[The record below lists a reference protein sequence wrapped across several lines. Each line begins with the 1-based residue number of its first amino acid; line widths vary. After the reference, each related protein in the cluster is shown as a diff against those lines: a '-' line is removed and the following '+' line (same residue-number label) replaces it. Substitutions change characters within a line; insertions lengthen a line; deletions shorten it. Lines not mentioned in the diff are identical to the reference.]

1 MFRPYRGVNLMH
13 HSNHVIECKDRPDV
27 IEEFQYLQ
35 TQWRNSL
42 SHQSCELPHRVDQ
55 NAIAPAKRSF
65 IPPTWQTSHL
75 TEPDDYDILV
85 IPSLTLDQQEL
96 QKVEGVMHYEER
108 MLFSLIRL
116 KNPRTRLVYV
126 TSEPLPEII
135 IDYYLHLLPG
145 IPFSHARD
153 RLLLFSAYDRSCKS
167 LTEKILD
174 RPRLIERIRRSL
186 RSPRSYMV
194 CFNSTSWERELSVR
208 LQLPLFACDP
218 NLLYWG
224 TKSGSREIFAQCNI
238 PHPDGCYSV
247 WNSQD
252 LAEASAELWERQPH
266 LKRMVIKLNEGF
278 SGEGN
283 ALLHL
288 NPIADYQ
295 PGKASH
301 GDRVRAIKNQFQD
314 LRFQGPGENWPS
326 FSSRIPELGAIVEA
340 FIEGD
345 KKRSPSVQAQITPLG
360 TVEILSTHDQIL
372 GGPDG
377 QIYLGCQFPADE
389 AYRLK
394 IQKFGRLIGQNLAE
408 KGALERFAVDFIVV
422 PSGDKASSDW
432 DVFAIEI
439 NLRCGGTTHPFMTLQ
454 YLTGGFY
461 NSEDG
466 LFYSQKG
473 RPKYYLA
480 TDNLKNKRYQGLL
493 PHDLIDIIAHHNL
506 HFDTGTETGTVF
518 HLMGTLSEFGKL
530 GLTNIGDSLAQCE
543 LCYQNVISVLDQETQ
558 LYTGT
563 AKTPISPQS
572 NVVGNP
578 LTHP

>member
-1 MFRPYRGVNLMH
+1 MH
-13 HSNHVIECKDRPDV
+13 HSNHGIECKDRPDV
-27 IEEFQYLQ
+27 IEQFQYLQ

-42 SHQSCELPHRVDQ
+42 SYHSCELPQRLDQ
-55 NAIAPAKRSF
+55 SQIAPNG
-65 IPPTWQTSHL
+65 QTCPI

-85 IPSLTLDQQEL
+85 IPSLSLDQQEL

-116 KNPRTRLVYV
+116 KNPHTRLVYV

-135 IDYYLHLLPG
+135 VDYYLHLLPG

-186 RSPRSYMV
+186 RSSQSYMV

-218 NLLYWG
+218 DLLYWG

-238 PHPDGCYSV
+238 PHPDGCHSV

-252 LAEASAELWERQPH
+252 LAEASADLWERQPH

-283 ALLHL
+283 ALLNL
-288 NPIADYQ
+288 TSIADYQ

-301 GDRVRAIKNQFQD
+301 RDRLRAIKNQFQH
-314 LRFQGPGENWPS
+314 LRFQGLGETWPT
-326 FSSRIPELGAIVEA
+326 FGSRIPELGAIVEA
-340 FIEGD
+340 FIEGE

-377 QIYLGCQFPADE
+377 QIYLGCQFPANE

-394 IQKFGRLIGQNLAE
+394 IQEYGRLIGQNLAE
-408 KGALERFAVDFIVV
+408 KGALERFAVDFIAV
-422 PSGDKASSDW
+422 PSGNSSFPDW
-432 DVFAIEI
+432 DIFAIEI
-439 NLRCGGTTHPFMTLQ
+439 NLRCGGTTHPFMTLK
-454 YLTGGFY
+454 YLTGGSY

-480 TDNLKNKRYQGLL
+480 TDNLKQKQYQGLL

-506 HFDTGTETGTVF
+506 HFDTGTETGTIF
-518 HLMGTLSEFGKL
+518 HLIGTLSEFGKL

-543 LCYQNVISVLDQETQ
+543 LFHQKVISVLDRETQ

-563 AKTPISPQS
+563 AKTPISSSP
-572 NVVGNP
+572 NIVGNLP
-578 LTHP
+578 IHH